1 MMQVNHTSIIYMLRE
16 KKENYKILIKKRW
29 HKAYTMLVDFKNSYF
44 ENDYTNQSNLQ
55 IQWNLNQLS
64 MAFSTFLEQK
74 VLQFGN
80 TNDPK

>member
-1 MMQVNHTSIIYMLRE
+1 
-16 KKENYKILIKKRW
+16 
-29 HKAYTMLVDFKNSYF
+29 MLVDFKNSYC

-64 MAFSTFLEQK
+64 MAFSSTFLEQK

>member
-1 MMQVNHTSIIYMLRE
+1 
-16 KKENYKILIKKRW
+16 
-29 HKAYTMLVDFKNSYF
+29 MLVDFKNSYC